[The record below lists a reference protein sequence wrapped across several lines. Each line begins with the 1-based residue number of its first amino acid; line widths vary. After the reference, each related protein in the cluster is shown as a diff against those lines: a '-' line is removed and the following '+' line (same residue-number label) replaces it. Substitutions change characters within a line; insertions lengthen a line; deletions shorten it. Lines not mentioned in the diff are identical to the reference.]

1 MKMETKVDVCSA
13 NEAGSLYDSSI
24 KKIFTC
30 KEILVPLLQLIV
42 PEFKDCSQDKILQCL
57 DVNSITNLRAVSDI
71 GSAKAGTSYR
81 IAESSTEFESLNEK
95 LIRFDVR
102 FLVKNPMLSNENIE
116 VMLHL
121 DIEGQ
126 KSYRPRN
133 PSYQVE
139 TRSIYY
145 GARELSSQIGLVTNN
160 TNYADLEK
168 CYSIWICTEDIP
180 KNLQNTVSMYSIEQ
194 TDIIG
199 SVFKQKTAY
208 ELISCIIIRRGKE
221 SEESETGIFDFL
233 NGLFDGTIS
242 KIEKYSKIEWE
253 DEFIEEVNTMTGY
266 ANTLYNRGHQKGFE
280 DAVLRMLR
288 KGMHP
293 KEIAE
298 ILSIT
303 EEEVRKVA
311 NDNNIECE
319 D

>member
-57 DVNSITNLRAVSDI
+57 DVNSITNQRAVSDI

-81 IAESSTEFESLNEK
+81 ITESSTEFESLNEK

-145 GARELSSQIGLVTNN
+145 GARELSSQIGLVTNK

-180 KNLQNTVSMYSIEQ
+180 QNLQNTVSMYSIEQ

-199 SVFKQKTAY
+199 RAVIPKKAY
-208 ELISCIIIRRGKE
+208 DLISCIIIRRGKE

-280 DAVLRMLR
+280 DAVLRMLQ

>member
-1 MKMETKVDVCSA
+1 MDVCSA

-57 DVNSITNLRAVSDI
+57 DVNSITNQRAVSDI

-81 IAESSTEFESLNEK
+81 ITESSIEFESLNEK

-145 GARELSSQIGLVTNN
+145 GARELSSQIGLVTNK

-180 KNLQNTVSMYSIEQ
+180 QNLQNTVSMYSIEQ

-199 SVFKQKTAY
+199 RTVIPKKAY
-208 ELISCIIIRRGKE
+208 DLISCIIIRRGKE

>member
-57 DVNSITNLRAVSDI
+57 DVNSITNQRAVSDI

-81 IAESSTEFESLNEK
+81 ITESSTEFESLNEK

-145 GARELSSQIGLVTNN
+145 GARELSSQIGLVTNK

-180 KNLQNTVSMYSIEQ
+180 QNLQNTVSMYSIEQ

-199 SVFKQKTAY
+199 RTVIPKKAY
-208 ELISCIIIRRGKE
+208 DLISCIIIRRGKE
-221 SEESETGIFDFL
+221 SEESETGTFDFL

>member
-57 DVNSITNLRAVSDI
+57 DVNSITNQRAVSDI

-81 IAESSTEFESLNEK
+81 ITESSTEFESLNEK

-145 GARELSSQIGLVTNN
+145 GARELSSQIGLVTNK

-180 KNLQNTVSMYSIEQ
+180 QNLQNTVSMYSIEQ

-199 SVFKQKTAY
+199 RTVIPKKAY
-208 ELISCIIIRRGKE
+208 DLISCIIIRRGKE

>member
-57 DVNSITNLRAVSDI
+57 DVNSITNQRAVSDI

-81 IAESSTEFESLNEK
+81 ITESSTEFESLNEK

-145 GARELSSQIGLVTNN
+145 GARELSSQIGLVTNK

-180 KNLQNTVSMYSIEQ
+180 QNLQNTVSMYSIEQ

-199 SVFKQKTAY
+199 RAVIPKKAY
-208 ELISCIIIRRGKE
+208 DLISCIIIRRGKE

-266 ANTLYNRGHQKGFE
+266 ANILYNRGHQKGFE